1 VKSLA
6 RANLHMKTIPII
18 ISLAC
23 VVLAA
28 CSRSE
33 KQDTAVSASP
43 TPNSTLQRDAER
55 LQQATAKIAKER
67 ERAAQSSPVV
77 SPAP

>member
-1 VKSLA
+1 
-6 RANLHMKTIPII
+6 MKTIPII
-18 ISLAC
+18 ISLGC
-23 VVLAA
+23 VLLAAA

-33 KQDTAVSASP
+33 KQETAVSASP
-43 TPNSTLQRDAER
+43 TPNSNLQRDAER

-67 ERAAQSSPVV
+67 ARAAQPSPAV